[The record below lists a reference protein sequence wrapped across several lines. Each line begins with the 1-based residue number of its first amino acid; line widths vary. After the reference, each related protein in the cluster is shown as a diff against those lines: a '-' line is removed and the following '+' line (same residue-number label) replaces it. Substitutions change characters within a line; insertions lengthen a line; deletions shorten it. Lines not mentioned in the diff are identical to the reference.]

1 LYQHNSAIAGA
12 FYSYNYTAL
21 TTAPTLQFGFHNN
34 GGMDYSY
41 VDDVSVVATSA
52 PLNQLLVNP
61 GFENSTSVATGWI
74 TWCQPGGC
82 GTGNQGK
89 VINNSTCYSGNCFVD
104 HCTNGYDYL
113 TQSFSATIGSTYN
126 ISFRYYQTGGPMGQ
140 IYVNIAG

>member
-52 PLNQLLVNP
+52 PSNQLLVNP

-113 TQSFSATIGSTYN
+113 MQSFSATISSTYN
-126 ISFRYYQTGGPMGQ
+126 ISFWYLQTGGGQGQ